1 MSLWQRFKRALRSI
15 FGGWVS
21 ELEDPALILE
31 QNIRDMR
38 DKVPKM
44 NENIAMLRANAKLVD
59 KEKQKLEGEQAKL
72 IANVKAAIG
81 QNREDIAA
89 EYALQLEHNKA
100 QVAKLEQQ
108 LAQANAAAEKGEQA
122 KVAFMKELDRKTK
135 EALDAIET
143 AKRAK
148 WQKEVADTMEQ
159 FTAGG
164 VDHTHDEMVS
174 ALKKKARWPR
184 LNSIWRSAKVTKPK
198 KRSKP
203 TQKKFA
209 QLNLSNN
216 SRLKWVFQPAPRPNQ
231 RAVQPS
237 SKPALRADFIS
248 HSGFRPE

>member
-21 ELEDPALILE
+21 EMEDPALILE

-38 DKVPKM
+38 DKIPKM
-44 NENIAMLRANAKLVD
+44 NENIAMLRANAKMIE
-59 KEKQKLEGEQAKL
+59 KEKAKLEGEQAKL
-72 IANVKAAIG
+72 TANIKAAIG

-89 EYALQLEHNKA
+89 EYALQLEHNKT
-100 QVAKLEQQ
+100 QVAKLESQ
-108 LAQANAAAEKGEQA
+108 LEQAKSAAEKGEEA

-164 VDHTHDEMVS
+164 VDHTHDEMVKRIEKDS
-174 ALKKKARWPR
+174 AMSEARLDMAVSKGDKDKAKIEADAEKIRAAELVKQFKIEMGVSGGAAQSESAGGSQEKTGLK
-184 LNSIWRSAKVTKPK
+184 S
-198 KRSKP
+198 
-203 TQKKFA
+203 
-209 QLNLSNN
+209 
-216 SRLKWVFQPAPRPNQ
+216 
-231 RAVQPS
+231 
-237 SKPALRADFIS
+237 
-248 HSGFRPE
+248 

>member
-21 ELEDPALILE
+21 EMEDPALILE

-44 NENIAMLRANAKLVD
+44 NENIAMLRANAKLLE
-59 KEKQKLEGEQAKL
+59 KEKQKLETEQAKL

-81 QNREDIAA
+81 QNREDIAG
-89 EYALQLEHNKA
+89 EYALQLEQNKA
-100 QVAKLEQQ
+100 KVAQVEQQ
-108 LAQANAAAEKGEQA
+108 LAQANAAAVKGEEA

-135 EALDAIET
+135 EALDAIEA

-164 VDHTHDEMVS
+164 VDHTHDEMVKRIERDGAVADAKLDMALSKGDKDKAKIEAEAEKMRAAELVKQFKIEMGATGTS
-174 ALKKKARWPR
+174 AGTASTSEGTQQKEGLK
-184 LNSIWRSAKVTKPK
+184 N
-198 KRSKP
+198 
-203 TQKKFA
+203 
-209 QLNLSNN
+209 
-216 SRLKWVFQPAPRPNQ
+216 
-231 RAVQPS
+231 
-237 SKPALRADFIS
+237 
-248 HSGFRPE
+248 

>member
-21 ELEDPALILE
+21 EMEDPSLILE
-31 QNIRDMR
+31 QNMRDMR

-44 NENIAMLRANAKLVD
+44 NENIAMLKANAKLLE
-59 KEKQKLEGEQAKL
+59 KEKQKLETEQAKL

-81 QNREDIAA
+81 QNREDIAG

-100 QVAKLEQQ
+100 KVVQVEQQ
-108 LAQANAAAEKGEQA
+108 LAQANAAAVKGEEA

-135 EALDAIET
+135 EALDAIEA

-164 VDHTHDEMVS
+164 VDHTHDEMVKRIERDGAVADAKLDMALSKGDKDKAKIEAEAEKMRAAELVKQFKIEMGATGSS
-174 ALKKKARWPR
+174 AGTTATSESTQNKEGLK
-184 LNSIWRSAKVTKPK
+184 N
-198 KRSKP
+198 
-203 TQKKFA
+203 
-209 QLNLSNN
+209 
-216 SRLKWVFQPAPRPNQ
+216 
-231 RAVQPS
+231 
-237 SKPALRADFIS
+237 
-248 HSGFRPE
+248 

>member
-21 ELEDPALILE
+21 EMEDPALILE

-44 NENIAMLRANAKLVD
+44 NENIAMLRANAKLIE
-59 KEKQKLEGEQAKL
+59 KEKAKLEGEQAKL
-72 IANVKAAIG
+72 TANIKAAIG
-81 QNREDIAA
+81 QSREDIAG

-100 QVAKLEQQ
+100 QVAKLEGQ
-108 LAQANAAAEKGEQA
+108 LVQANAAAVKGEEA
-122 KVAFMKELDRKTK
+122 KAAFMKELDRKTK

-164 VDHTHDEMVS
+164 VDHTHDEMVKRIDKES
-174 ALKKKARWPR
+174 AMSEARLDMAVNKGDKDKAKIEADAEKIRAAE
-184 LNSIWRSAKVTKPK
+184 LVKQFKIEMGVTGG
-198 KRSKP
+198 SEG
-203 TQKKFA
+203 TQEKTGVK
-209 QLNLSNN
+209 S
-216 SRLKWVFQPAPRPNQ
+216 
-231 RAVQPS
+231 
-237 SKPALRADFIS
+237 
-248 HSGFRPE
+248 

>member
-21 ELEDPALILE
+21 EMEDPALILE

-59 KEKQKLEGEQAKL
+59 KEKQKLEAEQAKL

-148 WQKEVADTMEQ
+148 WQKDVADTMEQ

-164 VDHTHDEMVS
+164 VDHTHDEMVKRIEKEGAMAEVKLDMAVSKGDKAKEAIEADAEKMRAAELVKQFKIEMGVSSGPTTES
-174 ALKKKARWPR
+174 AGGSAQQQTGLK
-184 LNSIWRSAKVTKPK
+184 N
-198 KRSKP
+198 
-203 TQKKFA
+203 
-209 QLNLSNN
+209 
-216 SRLKWVFQPAPRPNQ
+216 
-231 RAVQPS
+231 
-237 SKPALRADFIS
+237 
-248 HSGFRPE
+248 